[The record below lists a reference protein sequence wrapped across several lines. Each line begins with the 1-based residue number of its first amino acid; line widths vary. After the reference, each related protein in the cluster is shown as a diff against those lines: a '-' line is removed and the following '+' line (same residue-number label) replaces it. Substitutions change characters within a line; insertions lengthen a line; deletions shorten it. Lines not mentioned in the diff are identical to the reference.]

1 MTPER
6 RQVVLVTLL
15 LTLNRFNILLR
26 SFHSYFHL
34 FGYLFKINNF
44 EQVSEQ
50 IKIGILM
57 VLKFWKTS
65 LKVLVIVIV
74 ALFSI
79 SRV

>member
-26 SFHSYFHL
+26 SSHSYFYL

-50 IKIGILM
+50 IKIGILIG
-57 VLKFWKTS
+57 LKFWKTS